1 MILSKIIVVLD
12 CQEEVFQIAMMGVEN
27 LGEFFQM
34 GGGGR
39 EWANFLLVRQGSHY
53 PHPPQ

>member
-34 GGGGR
+34 GGGGGN
-39 EWANFLLVRQGSHY
+39 EQIFCW
-53 PHPPQ
+53 

>member
-12 CQEEVFQIAMMGVEN
+12 CQEEVFQIAMMVVEN

-39 EWANFLLVRQGSHY
+39 E
-53 PHPPQ
+53 